1 MKQKLCFLLTFLVF
15 LFGIQSIQAVCDEG
29 QIDINSAP
37 LEDLDKITW
46 VGPATAEKII
56 AARPFGSVDDLIDVS
71 GIGEVKLDDIKSQ
84 GLVCV
89 ENEEKE
95 DTKKNDE
102 SNVEE
107 EKSNSI
113 SGNVVNEEQTD
124 NLESKQ
130 ANIIAPT
137 IFLNEP
143 SENTDSKGIKDDN
156 DNISD
161 INKYAMYGF
170 IAFCV
175 FIVLLFVLRRNKIKN
190 EIV

>member
-1 MKQKLCFLLTFLVF
+1 M
-15 LFGIQSIQAVCDEG
+15 
-29 QIDINSAP
+29 
-37 LEDLDKITW
+37 
-46 VGPATAEKII
+46 
-56 AARPFGSVDDLIDVS
+56 
-71 GIGEVKLDDIKSQ
+71 
-84 GLVCV
+84 
-89 ENEEKE
+89 
-95 DTKKNDE
+95 
-102 SNVEE
+102 
-107 EKSNSI
+107 
-113 SGNVVNEEQTD
+113 VNEEQTD